1 MFACMKSIVIEN
13 PGQGVE
19 AWKLEHRE
27 VPVPGPGQVLV
38 RMRAAS
44 VNYRDLMIAKGFY
57 GGPAKRGLVVL
68 SDGAGE
74 VAALGTDVQGRTVG
88 ERVASAYYPTWQAG
102 PYHPELESSGLGIGQ
117 NDGVLAEYALLP
129 ARGVVRIPDSLSFE
143 EAATLP
149 CAGVTA
155 WQALFEGASRLL
167 PGSTVLVQGTG
178 GVSLFAAQLAR
189 AAGHRVIATSSSDA
203 KRERLRQLGVHES
216 INYRAHPEWSGEVLR
231 LTGGRGADLVV
242 DVGGGATLGQSLAA
256 VSHGGRVAVVGLLG
270 GMGQSIDPLP
280 VLFRT
285 VTLEGLHVGSISMF
299 EHLLR
304 GMAELSTKP
313 VIDRTFDLDDA
324 SKALAYMARGEHFGK
339 VVVRIQ

>member
-1 MFACMKSIVIEN
+1 MFACMKSIVIGS

-27 VPVPGPGQVLV
+27 VPTPGPGQVLV

-57 GGPAKRGLVVL
+57 GGPPKPGLVVL

-74 VAALGTDVQGRTVG
+74 VAALGPDVEGRTVG
-88 ERVASAYYPTWQAG
+88 ERVASSYYPTWKAG
-102 PYHPELESSGLGIGQ
+102 PYHPELEASSLGIGHS
-117 NDGVLAEYALLP
+117 DGVLAEYALLP
-129 ARGVVRIPDSLSFE
+129 AHGVVRIPDSLSFE
-143 EAATLP
+143 AAATLP
-149 CAGVTA
+149 CAAVTA

-203 KRERLRQLGVHES
+203 KRARLRELGVEET
-216 INYRAHPEWSGEVLR
+216 INYRSHPEWSGEALR
-231 LTGGRGADLVV
+231 LTGSQGADLVV

-256 VSHGGRVAVVGLLG
+256 VKNGGRIAVVGLLG

-285 VTLEGLHVGSISMF
+285 VTLEGLHVGSLSMF

-304 GMAELSTKP
+304 GMERLSVNP
-313 VIDRTFDLDDA
+313 VIDRSFELEE
-324 SKALAYMARGEHFGK
+324 SSRALAYVARGEHFGK
-339 VVVRIQ
+339 VVVRIS